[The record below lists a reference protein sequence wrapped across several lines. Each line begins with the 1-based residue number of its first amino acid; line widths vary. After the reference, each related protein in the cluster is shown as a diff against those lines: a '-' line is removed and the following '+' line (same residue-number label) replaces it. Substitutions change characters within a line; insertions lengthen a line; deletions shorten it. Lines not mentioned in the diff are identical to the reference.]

1 MDLIMQN
8 LEFLAQNWV
17 VILLIVVVIAAL
29 VYVIIRSEKSVVFK
43 MIYAMVTEA
52 EKEYG
57 SGTGQ
62 LKLAS
67 VIEKLYVKL
76 PPVLKLVVS
85 AETLQSWVEIV
96 LAQAKETWEKNAD
109 INNYIKS

>member
-8 LEFLAQNWV
+8 LAYLAQNWV
-17 VILLIVVVIAAL
+17 AVLLVVIVAAAL
-29 VYVIIRSEKSVVFK
+29 LYVIIRSEKSVVFK
-43 MIYAMVTEA
+43 MIYSMVTEA

-57 SGTGQ
+57 AGTGQ
-62 LKLAS
+62 LKLAA
-67 VIEKLYVKL
+67 VIERLYAKL
-76 PPVLKLVVS
+76 PPLIKLVVS
-85 AETLQSWVEIV
+85 AKTLQSWVEIV